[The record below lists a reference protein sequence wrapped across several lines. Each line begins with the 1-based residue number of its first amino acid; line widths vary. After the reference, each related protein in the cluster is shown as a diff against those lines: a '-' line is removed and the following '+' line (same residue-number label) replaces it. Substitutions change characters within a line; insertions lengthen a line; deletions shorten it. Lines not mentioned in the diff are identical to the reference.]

1 MPGQDG
7 KVWRPQTLWMPRI
20 SAAYKLGEKTV
31 LKAGYGIYYD
41 TLNAA
46 DFNQNN
52 FGYSAT
58 TNNTNSTNFG
68 QTFLLGN
75 PYTGQLGFADPFPVR
90 TDGTRFDEPT
100 GSSLGVD
107 TIAGSSNYAIQ
118 NQNHEHARQQ
128 RWRIGIQREIINNLS
143 VEVAYDGSYSD
154 RIEMGIRQDYL
165 PEQYWIPGSLNRRD
179 TAAQAVLTANVTNPY
194 TIANFAA
201 LRTSE
206 PGPASADGRQRLL
219 HGDDG
224 AEKPAAAAVLAH
236 QQPDPREPAARRG
249 QGPFAPNS
257 MSIVASAG
265 GFTANAAH
273 VVQQQ
278 QVELPCAGWGESPVE
293 EYDRGPTL
301 WLDDNN
307 TRPFRLSGGAVYELP
322 FGPGKPMANNGGLW
336 SVLAGDWQTGGTFEY
351 QPGSL
356 INFNNNLFYY
366 GNIDDIKKG
375 KPEIA
380 LNSDGTLDPTKY
392 WFNVENF
399 ERDPTRTPTGF
410 QTRAFPF
417 QIDGLR
423 GPGLTYVNMNV
434 VRNFRLGGQRTF
446 QARFDVQNLLNYAAY
461 NNPITDPT
469 NTNFGK
475 VTTAVASAGAMRFF
489 NFVFRLTF

>member
-1 MPGQDG
+1 M
-7 KVWRPQTLWMPRI
+7 
-20 SAAYKLGEKTV
+20 
-31 LKAGYGIYYD
+31 
-41 TLNAA
+41 
-46 DFNQNN
+46 
-52 FGYSAT
+52 
-58 TNNTNSTNFG
+58 
-68 QTFLLGN
+68 
-75 PYTGQLGFADPFPVR
+75 
-90 TDGTRFDEPT
+90 
-100 GSSLGVD
+100 
-107 TIAGSSNYAIQ
+107 
-118 NQNHEHARQQ
+118 
-128 RWRIGIQREIINNLS
+128 
-143 VEVAYDGSYSD
+143 
-154 RIEMGIRQDYL
+154 
-165 PEQYWIPGSLNRRD
+165 
-179 TAAQAVLTANVTNPY
+179 TNPY

-201 LRTSE
+201 LRTSD
-206 PGPASADGRQRLL
+206 PVLYQRMAANGFFTATTVQRNRLL
-219 HGDDG
+219 RQFSHINNLT
-224 AEKPAAAAVLAH
+224 LANLPLGEVKVH
-236 QQPDPREPAARRG
+236 SLQLNVNRR
-249 QGPFAPNS
+249 FS
-257 MSIVASAG
+257 G
-265 GFTANAAH
+265 GFTANAAMSFNSSR
-273 VVQQQ
+273 
-278 QVELPCAGWGESPVE
+278 ANRTVE
-293 EYDRGPTL
+293 EYDREPTL
-301 WLDDNN
+301 WLNDNN

-356 INFNNNLFYY
+356 ITFNNNLFYY
-366 GNIDDIKKG
+366 GNIDDIQKG

-434 VRNFRLGGQRTF
+434 VRNFRLGGQRTL